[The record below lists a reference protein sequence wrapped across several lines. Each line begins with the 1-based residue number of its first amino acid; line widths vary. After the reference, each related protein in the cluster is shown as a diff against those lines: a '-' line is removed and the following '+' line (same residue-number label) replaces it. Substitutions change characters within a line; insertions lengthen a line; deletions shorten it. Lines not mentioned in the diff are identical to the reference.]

1 MSYPSELSG
10 LNVHVLKR
18 QSNHSQALLDSGA
31 HLDSVD
37 GCGRAFADLL
47 TGTGQQLHQ
56 VVRPMQF
63 TTLQC
68 LAARVIKK
76 ESIPYKPDV
85 LSPNM
90 EAFVDIH

>member
-1 MSYPSELSG
+1 M
-10 LNVHVLKR
+10 
-18 QSNHSQALLDSGA
+18 
-31 HLDSVD
+31 D

-47 TGTGQQLHQ
+47 TGTGQKLHE

-68 LAARVIKK
+68 LAARAIKR
-76 ESIPYKPDV
+76 ESVPYKPTV
-85 LSPNM
+85 LSPSM

>member
-1 MSYPSELSG
+1 ME
-10 LNVHVLKR
+10 
-18 QSNHSQALLDSGA
+18 
-31 HLDSVD
+31 
-37 GCGRAFADLL
+37 
-47 TGTGQQLHQ
+47 
-56 VVRPMQF
+56 F

-76 ESIPYKPDV
+76 EGITYKPEV

>member
-1 MSYPSELSG
+1 MSFPTKW
-10 LNVHVLKR
+10 NDNQPR
-18 QSNHSQALLDSGA
+18 SQALLDSGA

-56 VVRPMQF
+56 VVKPMEF

-76 ESIPYKPDV
+76 EGITYKPEV